1 MIRVLIA
8 DDQVLLRAGL
18 HKLIADEE
26 GFDVVGEAGNG
37 SEAAALAAR
46 LRPDVVLMDIRMP
59 ILDGIS
65 ATRLI
70 TSSGTATR
78 VLILTTFGL
87 DDYVF
92 EALRSGASGFMLK
105 DAPAAELLA
114 AVRIIA
120 AGDSILAP
128 AVTRSVVEEFVR
140 APRSAS
146 REGSLRLRSL
156 TAREREVFDLLV
168 KGRSNTEICAH
179 LVISEATTKTH
190 VARILQK
197 IGVRD
202 RVQVVIQA
210 YEWGLA
216 GSGGRVLDGGG

>member
-1 MIRVLIA
+1 VIRVLIA

-18 HKLIADEE
+18 RKLIASEE
-26 GFDVVGEAGNG
+26 GLEVVGEAGNG
-37 SEAAALAAR
+37 SEAASLAAQ
-46 LRPDVVLMDIRMP
+46 LKPDVVLMDIRMP

-70 TSSGTATR
+70 TSAGPATR

-105 DAPAAELLA
+105 DAPAEELIA
-114 AVRIIA
+114 AVRVIA
-120 AGDSILAP
+120 AGESILAP
-128 AVTRSVVEEFVR
+128 SVTRTVVEEFVR
-140 APRSAS
+140 SPRASS
-146 REGSLRLRSL
+146 REGSIRLQSL

-168 KGRSNTEICAH
+168 KGKSNTEICAQ

-197 IGVRD
+197 VGARD

-216 GSGGRVLDGGG
+216 HTR